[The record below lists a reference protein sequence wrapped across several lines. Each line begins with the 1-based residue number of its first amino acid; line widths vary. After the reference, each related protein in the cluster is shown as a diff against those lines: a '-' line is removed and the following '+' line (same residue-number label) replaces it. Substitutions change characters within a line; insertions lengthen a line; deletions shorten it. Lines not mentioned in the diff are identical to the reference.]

1 MKTVSVLVLTAIGV
15 VSCKLDKLL
24 HAPAPLSTP
33 ARLAFSGPP
42 KDARAGEL
50 ISPPVQVAVHDSAG
64 RVTGVATWITLAL
77 GANPRAA
84 KLRGRTR
91 LRSVDGVATFSD
103 IRFDKVGSGYTLTA
117 TAPGLPADTSAAFAV
132 TPGPATRLGFSVQP
146 SNAPADSA
154 IKPPVR
160 VAASD
165 SLGNRASDYVG
176 QLEVALGKDGSTSR
190 NARLTGK
197 TLASAAGG
205 VATFSNLRIDR
216 AGTAY
221 TLTAAFAPGAVGG
234 ALVESAP
241 FDITEPPP
249 TATRLEVITQPQGP
263 YLHAEPFQVQVA
275 AVDNASHI
283 ISSFTG
289 LVSIAIAN
297 DGSLTNKARL
307 GGATQAVVVNG
318 IATFS
323 DLSIDLPGV
332 GYTLRAHTHDLT
344 DVTTEAFNVL

>member
-1 MKTVSVLVLTAIGV
+1 MKTASVLVLAAVGV
-15 VSCKLDKLL
+15 VSCQLDKLL
-24 HAPAPLSTP
+24 HTPALVSAP
-33 ARLAFSGPP
+33 ARLTFSALP

-50 ISPPVQVAVHDSAG
+50 ISPPVRVAVHDSAG
-64 RVTGVATWITLAL
+64 RVTSVATWITLAL

-117 TAPGLPADTSAAFAV
+117 TAPGLPPDTSAAFAV

-154 IKPPVR
+154 IKPPVQ

-165 SLGNRASDYVG
+165 SLGNTASDYVG
-176 QLEVALGKDGSTSR
+176 QVRVALGKDGSSSR
-190 NARLTGK
+190 NAKLTGK

-205 VATFSNLRIDR
+205 VAKFPNLRIDR
-216 AGTAY
+216 AGTGY
-221 TLTAAFAPGAVGG
+221 TLTAAFAGEAGG
-234 ALVESAP
+234 PAGESAP

-275 AVDNASHI
+275 AVDDASHI

-289 LVSIAIAN
+289 LVSIAIAH
-297 DGSLTNKARL
+297 DGSLANARL

-332 GYTLRAHTHDLT
+332 GYTLRANTRDLT
-344 DVTTEAFNVL
+344 GVTTEAFNVL